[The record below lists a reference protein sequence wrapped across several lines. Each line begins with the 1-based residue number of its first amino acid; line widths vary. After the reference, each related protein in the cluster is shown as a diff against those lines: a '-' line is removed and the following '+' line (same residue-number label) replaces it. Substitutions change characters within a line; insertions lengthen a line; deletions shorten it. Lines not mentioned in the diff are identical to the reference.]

1 MGGHADNSI
10 KLISAD
16 SAKTLETAI
25 AHCAPVTCLALSL
38 DGNYLVTGS
47 RDSTILLWK
56 MHRASTLSPSSISEP
71 STGTGTPPA
80 ASSTLA
86 INLAEKSRRRHIE
99 GPIHVLRG
107 HHREILCCCVSSDL
121 GIVVSCS
128 QSSDVL
134 LHSIRRG
141 RLIRRL
147 LGVEAHSVCLSSE
160 GVVMTW
166 NKCQNSLNTY
176 TLNGIP
182 IARAQLPLSGSVSC
196 IEISLDGKCALIG
209 MNSCLEN
216 HGSSNNSQNFSFKK
230 TGAAGFDLESVDT
243 GENNRLDVPAPSIC
257 FLDLYTLKVFHVLK
271 LGEGQDITALALNND
286 RTNLLVSTADKQLI
300 IFTDPALSLKV
311 VDQMLKL
318 GWEGDGLSPL
328 IKS

>member
-1 MGGHADNSI
+1 MQINSI
-10 KLISAD
+10 KLLSAD
-16 SAKTLETAI
+16 SAKTLETAV
-25 AHCAPVTCLALSL
+25 AHCAPVTCLALSP
-38 DGNYLVTGS
+38 DSIYLVTGS
-47 RDSTILLWK
+47 RDTTVLLWK
-56 MHRASTLSPSSISEP
+56 IHRAFTSSSSSMSEP
-71 STGTGTPPA
+71 STVTDTGTPPA
-80 ASSTLA
+80 ASSTTA
-86 INLAEKSRRRHIE
+86 TNLAEKSRRCRIE

-107 HHREILCCCVSSDL
+107 HHREILCCCVNSDL

-134 LHSIRRG
+134 LHSISRG

-147 LGVEAHSVCLSSE
+147 VGVEAHSVCLSSE

-176 TLNGIP
+176 TLNGKP
-182 IARAQLPLSGSVSC
+182 IARAQLPLSGC
-196 IEISLDGKCALIG
+196 KP
-209 MNSCLEN
+209 
-216 HGSSNNSQNFSFKK
+216 
-230 TGAAGFDLESVDT
+230 GAADFNLESEDT
-243 GENNRLDVPAPSIC
+243 GEHNRLDVPSPSIC

-271 LGEGQDITALALNND
+271 LGEGQDITALTLNND
-286 RTNLLVSTADKQLI
+286 STNLLVSTADKQLI

-328 IKS
+328 IKSQR